1 MRQTT
6 TARTLA
12 AVAAWCI
19 TQSAF
24 ADGTTLGEISQAA
37 RRSGDKSREALV
49 TIYGQVVNNPLATGG
64 AGGGD
69 TILASLFQVMNGA
82 LLVVGAMFACYV
94 MFRKLT
100 QTAHDGMVYD
110 REKHTLWGP
119 IRLVWGL
126 SALVPTANGWSLA
139 QLLMLWATS
148 VMGIGIANLGTD
160 AAISALQDG
169 KGMVVQPVMPSTN
182 DLAHRVF
189 EADLCM
195 HGINAGLADALAA
208 GALVTQD
215 SYVQQAPTSSGFML
229 KNASFVCG
237 GADINSN
244 LDPQPKSTNWI
255 SATIDASQVR
265 QAHLQALSDMQKALS
280 EAARNFVNAVTTKMH
295 EGGTLPD
302 AEVAI
307 QSAAQQYESTVN
319 KSAGTKQGDIEALAE
334 QMGSTIKE
342 SGWWTLGA
350 WYQTF
355 AQANTKLTDA
365 IAAKGATFGP
375 STNGDPAMISIYQ
388 AALDAYKAQRA
399 TNTSAPPVGSNGTQE
414 SDSNKLLGRLFAPMQ
429 RVTTTL
435 TTDVNL
441 GGEQRGQLNPL
452 IKMKNLGDYLMGT
465 AEFSLAT
472 YGVIT
477 GIANASDGLSAA
489 GIASRVANFF
499 TSAPD
504 VLKGML
510 KAMSPFLVMAIVAL
524 FLLGGTLSTYLPMV
538 PFIIWFGA
546 AVNWLVV
553 VGEAIIAAPLWAL
566 AHLGG
571 EGDGMGQRTTHG
583 YIFLLNAIFRPVLM
597 VAGFF
602 LGGAIIVAGGTL
614 LNDLFGVAIANVQY
628 DSMTGIFSTIFF
640 VAIYCSMCLNLVHNS
655 FNLIF
660 IVPDQVI
667 NWVGGHAS
675 ATPGREDNDR
685 LRNAVNV
692 FASKLEHMPGIS
704 RNGGKRPAGSTKPSD
719 GNGMKS

>member
-1 MRQTT
+1 MRHTT
-6 TARTLA
+6 TARALA
-12 AVAAWCI
+12 AVAAWCM
-19 TQSAF
+19 TKSAF

-37 RRSGDKSREALV
+37 HRSGDKSREALV

-100 QTAHDGMVYD
+100 QTAHDGAVYD

-148 VMGIGIANLGTD
+148 IMGIGIANLGMD

-182 DLAHRVF
+182 DLAHRIF

-195 HGINAGLADALAA
+195 HGVNAEVALALSS

-215 SYVQQAPTSSGFML
+215 AYVQQVPTSSGFML
-229 KNASFVCG
+229 KSAGFVCG
-237 GADINSN
+237 GADINNN
-244 LDPQPKSTNWI
+244 LDPQPQSTNWI
-255 SATIDASQVR
+255 SATIDTSQVR
-265 QAHLQALSDMQKALS
+265 QAHLQALSEMQNTLS
-280 EAARNFVNAVTTKMH
+280 EAARNFVNAVTTKQH
-295 EGGTLPD
+295 DGGTLPD

-307 QSAAQQYESTVN
+307 QSAAQQYENTVN
-319 KSAGTKQGDIEALAE
+319 KSAGTKQGDIEGLAQ
-334 QMGSTIKE
+334 QMGATIKE

-365 IAAKGATFGP
+365 IAAKAATFGP
-375 STNGDPAMISIYQ
+375 TPNGTPAFISVYQ
-388 AALDAYKAQRA
+388 AALEAYKAQRA
-399 TNTSAPPVGSNGTQE
+399 SNTSAPPLGSNGTQE
-414 SDSNKLLGRLFAPMQ
+414 SDSNKLLGRLFSPMQ
-429 RVTTTL
+429 KVTTAL

-465 AEFSLAT
+465 AEFALAT
-472 YGVIT
+472 YGVVK
-477 GIANASDGLSAA
+477 GIAHASDGLSAA
-489 GIASRVANFF
+489 GLASRAANFF

-510 KAMSPFLVMAIVAL
+510 DAMSPFLVMAIIAL

-538 PFIIWFGA
+538 PFIVWFGA

-571 EGDGMGQRTTHG
+571 DGDGMGQRTTHG

-614 LNDLFGVAIANVQY
+614 LNDLFGVAVANVQY

-640 VAIYCSMCLNLVHNS
+640 VVIYCSMCLNLVHS
-655 FNLIF
+655 AFNLIF

-675 ATPGREDNDR
+675 ATLGREDNDR
-685 LRNAVNV
+685 LRNAINV
-692 FASKLEHMPGIS
+692 FANKLEHMPGIN

-719 GNGMKS
+719 GNGMKG